1 MAGFLILTLIHSC
14 FIHFTDFTPLA
25 VKWKNSQTD
34 LVSENEILSFF
45 NVFNPFTNIYV

>member
-14 FIHFTDFTPLA
+14 HILITDFTALA
-25 VKWKNSQTD
+25 VKGGNSQTD

-45 NVFNPFTNIYV
+45 NVFNSFTNIYV